1 MSNIYIQEPPTS
13 GKVLLKTS
21 VGDIDI
27 ELWTRECPKA
37 CRNFIQ
43 LCMEGYYNGTIFH
56 RVVKGFI
63 VQGGDPNGDGTGGES
78 IYGAP
83 FKDEFHSR
91 LRYVRRGLVGMANS
105 DIDDNASQ
113 FFFTMAPTPEL
124 QNKNTLFGKVTG
136 DTVFNMLKL
145 EEGLVDHTER
155 PMYPHKIIKT
165 EILHNPFDDI
175 VPRTTK
181 SDSKKEKRKKKE
193 KGVKNFG
200 LLSFGEEAEEDEE
213 ESNTFAQKNAGKAKS
228 LHDVVDDPKLSKEVE
243 KIERGNTPS
252 DIEDY
257 DGVSENE
264 TTEEKLSRIK
274 NKLKMVKKEKPS
286 KKPEKVIIPKEEEDS
301 DEDVLMTSDRKKEI
315 DQAKKKE
322 VIREEILTL
331 KKQYQSDKKAKD
343 KLLEMKIE
351 KEIEV
356 KPESS
361 NEMVKDYID
370 EKVKYTTLNQ
380 KLPKKGPTREQFTLD
395 LLKKFRNKLETLK
408 QNTEYNDNDES
419 LNDANVEKEIQGDD
433 WLAHTLRFEQTAP
446 ILAKDAST
454 KSDDWYDAYDPRNP
468 LNKRK
473 RGENHRSQSSS
484 KKTR

>member
-63 VQGGDPNGDGTGGES
+63 VQGGDPIGDGTGGES

-91 LRYVRRGLVGMANS
+91 LRFARRGLVGMANS
-105 DIDDNASQ
+105 DVDDNASQ

-145 EEGLVDHTER
+145 EEGLVDHNER
-155 PMYPHKIIKT
+155 PLYPHKIIKA
-165 EILHNPFDDI
+165 EILNNPFDDI
-175 VPRTTK
+175 VPRILK
-181 SDSKKEKRKKKE
+181 SESKKEKKKNKE

-213 ESNTFAQKNAGKAKS
+213 QSNTFAQQNAGKAKS
-228 LHDVVDDPKLSKEVE
+228 MHDVVDDPKLSKEVD
-243 KIERGNTPS
+243 KRERGNTPS

-257 DGVSENE
+257 DAASDEE
-264 TTEEKLSRIK
+264 TPEEKLAKIK
-274 NKLKMVKKEKPS
+274 NKLKSSKKENVVKI
-286 KKPEKVIIPKEEEDS
+286 KTEKLSDDEDS
-301 DEDVLMTSDRKKEI
+301 DGDVLMTNDRQKEI

-331 KKQYQSDKKAKD
+331 KKQYQSEKKAKD
-343 KLLEMKIE
+343 KLLEIKIE
-351 KEIEV
+351 KEVQE
-356 KPESS
+356 KPETS
-361 NEMVKDYID
+361 NEMVKEYIE

-380 KLPKKGPTREQFTLD
+380 KLPKKGSTREQFTLD
-395 LLKKFRNKLETLK
+395 LLKKFRNKLEHLK
-408 QNTEYNDNDES
+408 QNTEHKDNDES
-419 LNDANVEKEIQGDD
+419 LDEANIEKEIQGDD
-433 WLAHTLRFEQTAP
+433 WLAHTLRFEQTVP
-446 ILAKDAST
+446 ILAKDASM

-473 RGENHRSQSSS
+473 RGEDSRHKESSS
-484 KKTR
+484 KKKTR